1 MVGLDKL
8 SKETIDL
15 NLTNLIK
22 ICFYESFFFSIRR
35 LWIILE
41 TNKDLSLNGRKL
53 KKKKRNMKNPSLVF
67 FLDQWFILL

>member
-22 ICFYESFFFSIRR
+22 ICFYESFFLSIRR
-35 LWIILE
+35 LWNILE
-41 TNKDLSLNGRKL
+41 TDKDLSLNGRKL
-53 KKKKRNMKNPSLVF
+53 KKKKRNMENPSLVF

>member
-53 KKKKRNMKNPSLVF
+53 KKKKRNMENPSLVF